1 MAVNK
6 NISVYDNYVNPPEF
20 ALLQKKLM
28 GIDFD
33 WYYCDQIVR
42 EGGNKD
48 HNFQFI
54 HMFYD
59 LLGTRSKE
67 LNYVVPVINQ
77 LDPIAIHRIKAN
89 CLPWTENIKVSGLH
103 TDINE
108 KRMLESTPMTAILYI
123 NTNDGYTLFEDG
135 TKIDSVANRIC
146 IFPYYLK
153 HSGTTC
159 TNANRR
165 IALNINYVR

>member
-1 MAVNK
+1 
-6 NISVYDNYVNPPEF
+6 
-20 ALLQKKLM
+20 
-28 GIDFD
+28 
-33 WYYCDQIVR
+33 
-42 EGGNKD
+42 
-48 HNFQFI
+48 
-54 HMFYD
+54 MFYD

-123 NTNDGYTLFEDG
+123 NTNDGYTVFEDG

>member
-1 MAVNK
+1 MLNK
-6 NISVYDNYVNPPEF
+6 EIQVYDNFVNPPEF

-33 WYYCDQIVR
+33 WYYCNQIIQTDR
-42 EGGNKD
+42 KEF
-48 HNFQFI
+48 NFQFI
-54 HMFYD
+54 HIFYD
-59 LLGTRSKE
+59 LMMRVSREIT
-67 LNYVVPVINQ
+67 VIMPVIKQ

-89 CLPWTENIKVSGLH
+89 CLPWTEKIKVSGLH

-108 KRMLESTPMTAILYI
+108 SRMLESTPMTAILYI
-123 NTNDGYTLFEDG
+123 NTCDGYTIFEDD
-135 TKIDSVANRIC
+135 TKVYSKANRVC

>member
-1 MAVNK
+1 MKSTYENPIPIEKKIKLKDKINPVLSNK
-6 NISVYDNYVNPPEF
+6 CRRRLKYMHHSS
-20 ALLQKKLM
+20 
-28 GIDFD
+28 FD
-33 WYYCDQIVR
+33 WKY
-42 EGGNKD
+42 GGISSPIK
-48 HNFQFI
+48 FI
-54 HMFYD
+54 DRDSVEYS
-59 LLGTRSKE
+59 LETGS
-67 LNYVVPVINQ
+67 N
-77 LDPIAIHRIKAN
+77 
-89 CLPWTENIKVSGLH
+89 G
-103 TDINE
+103 DINE

-123 NTNDGYTLFEDG
+123 NTNDGYTVFEDG